1 MKMIWISKII
11 PKIMTSQIVKNLKI
25 KEENLI
31 INKNFYDKT
40 PQKLGNYEKLEHK
53 KIELIK

>member
-1 MKMIWISKII
+1 MDIQNNSKDNDQLDS
-11 PKIMTSQIVKNLKI
+11 KKLNNNEI

-31 INKNFYDKT
+31 INKNSYDKT

-53 KIELIK
+53 KIELIT